1 MKLQSSVSWNMA
13 LKNCIKH
20 IHPIVFSVGILR
32 CNTGVAFK
40 VLSLCHK
47 QFQILIAV

>member
-1 MKLQSSVSWNMA
+1 MA
-13 LKNCIKH
+13 LKNCIKQ
-20 IHPIVFSVGILR
+20 IYRIVFSVGILR

-47 QFQILIAV
+47 EFQILIAV